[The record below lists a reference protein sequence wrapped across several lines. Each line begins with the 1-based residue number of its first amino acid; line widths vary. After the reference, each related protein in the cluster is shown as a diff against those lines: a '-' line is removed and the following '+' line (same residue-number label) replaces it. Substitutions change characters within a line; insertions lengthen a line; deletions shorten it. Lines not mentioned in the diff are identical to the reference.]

1 VQRVSGRATQWCN
14 AASPGEQGV
23 GPRFNLRLCIESRST
38 RRNRQC
44 GLYDEGASVHGRAR
58 RMPRMSF
65 NLTLTKRFE
74 AAMSSAV
81 ARKPGATGIRAKQ
94 AQDTRA
100 KILKAAIKVFAKQGY
115 ASGRVESISK
125 AARSHDRMIYY
136 YFGSKEQLFVE
147 VLETIYT
154 QFNEAESRLDLDL
167 GNPVHG
173 LEQMVEFVWQY
184 YLDHPE
190 FVTLLSSEN
199 LHQGKHAKK
208 SVKLKEISGYAIS
221 VVQKLLD
228 AGQAQNVF
236 RADVKARDVYLM
248 IASLGY
254 FYNAN
259 QYTLGAFLGE
269 PLMEKTALVHW
280 LDVIKD
286 TVLRAVRLQMPDKPA
301 AVAVPG
307 SKSEREK
314 EKRKESER
322 AHGAA

>member
-1 VQRVSGRATQWCN
+1 MNLDSIYAEARYRAGHFVARNMGCMMKSRHAEAYLCTLS
-14 AASPGEQGV
+14 APK
-23 GPRFNLRLCIESRST
+23 RL
-38 RRNRQC
+38 
-44 GLYDEGASVHGRAR
+44 R
-58 RMPRMSF
+58 RMPF
-65 NLTLTKRFE
+65 NPTLTKRSE
-74 AAMSSAV
+74 TAMSPTA
-81 ARKPGATGIRAKQ
+81 ARKPGAIGIRAKQ

-100 KILKAAIKVFAKQGY
+100 KILKAAIKVFAKQGF

-147 VLETIYT
+147 VLETIYA
-154 QFNEAESRLDLDL
+154 QFNEAESKLDLDL
-167 GNPVHG
+167 DDPAHG

-208 SVKLKEISGYAIS
+208 SLKLKEISGYAIS

-269 PLMEKTALVHW
+269 ALMDKAALAHW
-280 LDVIKD
+280 REVIKD
-286 TVLRAVRLQMPDKPA
+286 TVLRAVRLQLPA
-301 AVAVPG
+301 ETAVMN
-307 SKSEREK
+307 
-314 EKRKESER
+314 ESR
-322 AHGAA
+322 IA

>member
-1 VQRVSGRATQWCN
+1 
-14 AASPGEQGV
+14 
-23 GPRFNLRLCIESRST
+23 
-38 RRNRQC
+38 
-44 GLYDEGASVHGRAR
+44 
-58 RMPRMSF
+58 
-65 NLTLTKRFE
+65 
-74 AAMSSAV
+74 
-81 ARKPGATGIRAKQ
+81 
-94 AQDTRA
+94 
-100 KILKAAIKVFAKQGY
+100 
-115 ASGRVESISK
+115 
-125 AARSHDRMIYY
+125 MIYY

-154 QFNEAESRLDLDL
+154 QFNEAESKLDLDL
-167 GNPVHG
+167 ADPVHG

-208 SVKLKEISGYAIS
+208 SLKLKEISGYAIS

-228 AGQAQNVF
+228 AGQAQHVF

-269 PLMEKTALVHW
+269 PMMDKAALAHW
-280 LDVIKD
+280 REVIKD
-286 TVLRAVRLQMPDKPA
+286 TVLRAVRSSSPVAGEA
-301 AVAVPG
+301 AALAVNEA
-307 SKSEREK
+307 SQNSE
-314 EKRKESER
+314 
-322 AHGAA
+322 A